1 MSRALSTWDARSA
14 VAGFDDFE
22 LADLLDPRVTVLAHD
37 IAAMGVSRQLR
48 LASNCRT
55 LAVT

>member
-1 MSRALSTWDARSA
+1 MSTLDARPA

-22 LADLLDPRVTVLAHD
+22 LADLLDPRMTVLAHD
-37 IAAMGVSRQLR
+37 IAAIGVSRQLR
-48 LASNCRT
+48 LASTCRT

>member
-1 MSRALSTWDARSA
+1 MSTWDARSA